1 MKSYYRNISI
11 ALLCGLFFVS
21 SANVSGQ
28 NMFRKINDFDGDGKA
43 DFAITRNENGSKYWY
58 LWQSTSGF
66 GVIPF
71 GIAADQ
77 VIAGDYDGDG
87 KWDFG
92 VYREQP
98 AAAPNYISHAFWMR
112 KSQTGAVAV
121 EQFDN
126 WNGFVYHP
134 FQQDYDGDGK
144 TDPAVT
150 LTNISNAQGIYVLR
164 QSLSGQPASYG
175 ATSGWSIVRT
185 GDMTGD
191 GKSDIVKFYQST
203 YDVAIVDS
211 ATSLTSTVRFGT
223 GGDKYLP
230 ADFDGDGKG
239 DLTVFRES
247 NGTWWWIRSSD
258 NVVNA
263 ATFGTSGDVPVP
275 ADYDGDGKT
284 DVAIWRPGTPQS
296 YFWVYGSQV
305 GVFALPWGVASDAV
319 VRY

>member
-11 ALLCGLFFVS
+11 ALLCGLFCVLT
-21 SANVSGQ
+21 ANGQ

-66 GVIPF
+66 GVAAF

-77 VIAGDYDGDG
+77 AIAGDYDGDG

-98 AAAPNYISHAFWMR
+98 AGAPNFVAHTFWMR
-112 KSQTGAVAV
+112 KSQTGAVNT
-121 EQFDN
+121 ENFDA
-126 WNGFVYHP
+126 WNGNTYFP

-144 TDPAVT
+144 TDPAVIT
-150 LTNISNAQGIYVLR
+150 TNSANAQSIFILK
-164 QSLSGQPASYG
+164 QSLTGEPRTIPSVSGY
-175 ATSGWSIVRT
+175 TNVRT
-185 GDMTGD
+185 GDMSGD
-191 GKSDIVKFYQST
+191 GKADRVLYNQST
-203 YDVAIVDS
+203 YDVAIIDS

-247 NGTWWWIRSSD
+247 NGTWWWLRSSD
-258 NVVNA
+258 NIVNA

-284 DVAIWRPGTPQS
+284 DVAIWRPGTQS

-305 GVFALPWGVASDAV
+305 GVFALPWGLAGDTV